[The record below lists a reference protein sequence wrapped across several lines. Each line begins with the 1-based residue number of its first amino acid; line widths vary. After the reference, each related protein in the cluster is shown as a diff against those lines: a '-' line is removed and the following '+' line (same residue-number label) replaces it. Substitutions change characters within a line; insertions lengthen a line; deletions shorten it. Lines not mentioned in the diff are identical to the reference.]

1 MFIFVSYWVGLSRQI
16 SMDYTLG
23 EFIGWAKLELYIR
36 KVNINASVLKWPYR
50 GIIAWLYASHVD
62 LKMSFIWEILV
73 YIRREE
79 FDIFYTFKILFVK
92 NSMIVTDIDIFDIHF
107 SSFINWPV

>member
-1 MFIFVSYWVGLSRQI
+1 MFIFVSYWVGLLRQS
-16 SMDYTLG
+16 SMDYTLR

-36 KVNINASVLKWPYR
+36 KVNINANVLKWPYR
-50 GIIAWLYASHVD
+50 DIWLYDSYVD

-73 YIRREE
+73 YITREE

-92 NSMIVTDIDIFDIHF
+92 K
-107 SSFINWPV
+107 